1 MFNEV
6 KNEVLT
12 SDNLSLSEVRNDTN
26 SSAVNCTKSN
36 PLANLQLIAQSQQV
50 AQFVHASIS
59 DNTRKSYQSD
69 LNHFLQFGGEIPCT
83 PEFVAQY
90 LANNAETLSA
100 YTLARRLV
108 AISRAHTSQGLP
120 SPASADIVKA
130 TLRGIRRTY
139 GAKQRQVEPLVKN
152 LLQDMMKDLDGVK
165 GTRDRALL
173 LIGFAGA
180 LRRSELVGLQVSDI
194 EFVEQG
200 LLINLSRS
208 KTDQEAEGRKIG
220 IPFARGNVCAVHALK
235 NWLEVAAI
243 DSGAIFRGVNRH
255 GFISEKQLS
264 TEAVAL
270 IIKAHAERIGL
281 DPAKFSGHSLRAGLV
296 TSAAQAGVSN
306 WKIKA
311 QTGHKSDAMLNR
323 YVRDARI
330 FIDNAVGEIL

>member
-1 MFNEV
+1 MLNQAQTNF
-6 KNEVLT
+6 LD
-12 SDNLSLSEVRNDTN
+12 SDNFQLSEATLDEI
-26 SSAVNCTKSN
+26 SSAINCTEVTPISD
-36 PLANLQLIAQSQQV
+36 LQSIALNMQV
-50 AQFVHASIS
+50 ANFVNASIS
-59 DNTRKSYQSD
+59 DSTRKSYQSD
-69 LNHFLQFGGEIPCT
+69 LAHFLQSGGAIPSS

-90 LANNAETLSA
+90 LASNADFLSA

-108 AISRAHTSQGLP
+108 SIGRAHTSQGLP
-120 SPASADIVKA
+120 SPTSADIVTA

-152 LLQDMMKDLDGVK
+152 LIQDIVTDLHGIK
-165 GTRDRALL
+165 GTRDKALL

-180 LRRSELVGLQVSDI
+180 FRRSELVGLKVNDI

-200 LLINLSRS
+200 LIINLGHS
-208 KTDQEAEGRKIG
+208 KTDQEGIGRKIA

-235 NWLEVAAI
+235 DWLEVAAI

-255 GFISEKQLS
+255 GFISDKQLS
-264 TEAVAL
+264 PEAVAL
-270 IIKAHAERIGL
+270 IIKSHAERIGL
-281 DPAKFSGHSLRAGLV
+281 DPSRFSGHSLRAGLV

-306 WKIKA
+306 FKIKA

-330 FIDNAVGEIL
+330 FIDNAVGELL